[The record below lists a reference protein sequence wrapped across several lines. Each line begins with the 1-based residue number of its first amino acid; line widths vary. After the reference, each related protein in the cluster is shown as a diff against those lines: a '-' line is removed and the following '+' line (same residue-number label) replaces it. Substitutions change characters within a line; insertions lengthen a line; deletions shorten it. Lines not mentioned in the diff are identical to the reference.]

1 MLDKLKMDLLKA
13 RKDKDELHTSVLSF
27 LIAGVNNK
35 EIELRGTGE
44 VFGDEHVEKV
54 IRKQIKNH
62 DQSIE
67 AYTKANRSE
76 LVERETAEKKVLEEI
91 LNAYFPQA

>member
-1 MLDKLKMDLLKA
+1 MLDKLKMDLHKA
-13 RKDKDELHTSVLSF
+13 RKDKGELRTSVLSF

-67 AYTKANRSE
+67 AYTSANRSE